1 MARVFTVEV
10 TRADPGEPSGYY
22 AAVKCNGKEL
32 LGDGWYE
39 SPDNA
44 KDALIKMLAEELED
58 ARDAIAKLGREC
70 QKTAREAAKI
80 VGVL

>member
-1 MARVFTVEV
+1 VFTVEV

-44 KDALIKMLAEELED
+44 KDALIKMLAKEYEKVAD
-58 ARDAIAKLGREC
+58 AVARLGRDC

-80 VGVL
+80 VGTL